1 MLINFDNHP
10 ELNEI
15 AYAQFEERNR
25 IMLIMKSILLKFP
38 EQFQSRKRHRIATD
52 ISNLL
57 YKEIEDKFGLF

>member
-1 MLINFDNHP
+1 MLINFDKHP

-15 AYAQFEERNR
+15 AYARFEERTR
-25 IMLIMKSILLKFP
+25 IMSIMKSILLKFP

-57 YKEIEDKFGLF
+57 YKEIEDKFGLL